1 MIRREKDLIIDYYGF
16 DIKDEFIVGYGLDYD
31 EQFRNLSGIYELLD

>member
-1 MIRREKDLIIDYYGF
+1 VRREHNLVIDYYAF
-16 DIKDEFIVGYGLDYD
+16 DINDEFIVGYGLDYD